1 MVSEYYWY
9 PGSPQAISMIIS
21 SSPCIIL
28 MYFINIQIIFKVC
41 NTENPWRRFLKDAI
55 ISIIAVLK
63 MIKRI
68 DKSLKSSHLF
78 LGFPSFLHNSAPNP
92 YLGRC
97 LEDGGRDW
105 LHFPRA
111 YDTRHWSFPNINMLI
126 RTTTLQSRY
135 HYHLHV
141 RHEEVKPRNPA
152 SGQRWDLNPGNLS
165 HSARF
170 SEILVYFNNLEC
182 AFYSPLPPQEQWIS
196 FPMSPSGERF
206 HLFLLHVSFPQL
218 PCR

>member
-1 MVSEYYWY
+1 M
-9 PGSPQAISMIIS
+9 PGG
-21 SSPCIIL
+21 
-28 MYFINIQIIFKVC
+28 
-41 NTENPWRRFLKDAI
+41 WRT
-55 ISIIAVLK
+55 
-63 MIKRI
+63 
-68 DKSLKSSHLF
+68 
-78 LGFPSFLHNSAPNP
+78 
-92 YLGRC
+92 
-97 LEDGGRDW
+97 W

-170 SEILVYFNNLEC
+170 SEILVYFNNPEC
-182 AFYSPLPPQEQWIS
+182 AFYSSPHPKSNGVPSPWVLLGRDFTFFSSMFPSHSCHADNSLCLPWKMTS
-196 FPMSPSGERF
+196 FQILAGPTI
-206 HLFLLHVSFPQL
+206 
-218 PCR
+218 